1 VNQVVVF
8 AAIGALVLSAAGSA
22 VADGDPPS
30 QQDLPPQQVFTPLEP
45 PEDSVVPFP
54 IPEAIGKRPGIYT
67 AQDWREVIDALW
79 GPGDPPEVQLAVFD
93 LFWSTI
99 DARFA
104 CFQDLSVDWNALR
117 NRYRPE
123 VADGVS
129 RGRFAAIL
137 NHLSRALEESHTSV
151 RDILVNFAT
160 PPRKGVPLMY
170 AGTYGFGSHFGA
182 CLTPLADKSL
192 VVYEAGAEHP
202 LGLQPGDVILGY
214 DGVPWKDLYP
224 ALLEA
229 ELPLTAFIGSSP
241 SAAEHTYLMAAGNNW
256 HLFDTIDI
264 QKYGSGEIQ
273 HLSTSLLE
281 TTLPLVQCTDQVA
294 LPSLPRPRG
303 FPNELVAWTVLPGT
317 RVGYVEVYGWA
328 NDAGAQFYQA
338 LQALTQIQSTDGLI
352 IDFRYN
358 GGGNM
363 FLSDAG
369 LSLLFR
375 DPTPTIGFD
384 RRNSPLDHLSMV
396 SSAPP
401 SFYVI
406 NPLPDPHFYDRPIA
420 VLTGPGA
427 VSSGDQVALRMTFH
441 PRAKTFGKSTAGAF
455 NAPSQ
460 LSLGSRYSALFATAD
475 AYRVTQPGHY
485 LTRDEFPVD
494 YPVWLD
500 RDDVARGRDTVLETA
515 LRWIGNR
522 PPTAS
527 IRADSTTECTGPDGA
542 GVRLDAST
550 STDPDST
557 TGTRDDIALFEWF
570 EDFGAP
576 TEQALGTGELIEP
589 VLAIGSHR
597 VTLRV
602 RDRFGEVALAETEFK
617 VVDTMA
623 PTMRIDVSPSIL
635 WPPDHRLVP
644 VHAAVAAEDR
654 CGEARVVLTS
664 VRSDQPDDGIGSGD
678 GHTVDDVQDADP
690 GREDFDVLLRAELGR
705 ARGSMRT
712 YSLIYT
718 VSDPAGNS
726 ASASADV
733 RVQAP

>member
-1 VNQVVVF
+1 
-8 AAIGALVLSAAGSA
+8 
-22 VADGDPPS
+22 
-30 QQDLPPQQVFTPLEP
+30 
-45 PEDSVVPFP
+45 
-54 IPEAIGKRPGIYT
+54 
-67 AQDWREVIDALW
+67 
-79 GPGDPPEVQLAVFD
+79 
-93 LFWSTI
+93 
-99 DARFA
+99 
-104 CFQDLSVDWNALR
+104 
-117 NRYRPE
+117 
-123 VADGVS
+123 
-129 RGRFAAIL
+129 
-137 NHLSRALEESHTSV
+137 
-151 RDILVNFAT
+151 
-160 PPRKGVPLMY
+160 
-170 AGTYGFGSHFGA
+170 
-182 CLTPLADKSL
+182 
-192 VVYEAGAEHP
+192 
-202 LGLQPGDVILGY
+202 
-214 DGVPWKDLYP
+214 
-224 ALLEA
+224 
-229 ELPLTAFIGSSP
+229 
-241 SAAEHTYLMAAGNNW
+241 
-256 HLFDTIDI
+256 
-264 QKYGSGEIQ
+264 
-273 HLSTSLLE
+273 
-281 TTLPLVQCTDQVA
+281 
-294 LPSLPRPRG
+294 
-303 FPNELVAWTVLPGT
+303 
-317 RVGYVEVYGWA
+317 
-328 NDAGAQFYQA
+328 
-338 LQALTQIQSTDGLI
+338 
-352 IDFRYN
+352 
-358 GGGNM
+358 
-363 FLSDAG
+363 
-369 LSLLFR
+369 
-375 DPTPTIGFD
+375 
-384 RRNSPLDHLSMV
+384 
-396 SSAPP
+396 
-401 SFYVI
+401 
-406 NPLPDPHFYDRPIA
+406 
-420 VLTGPGA
+420 
-427 VSSGDQVALRMTFH
+427 
-441 PRAKTFGKSTAGAF
+441 
-455 NAPSQ
+455 
-460 LSLGSRYSALFATAD
+460 
-475 AYRVTQPGHY
+475 
-485 LTRDEFPVD
+485 FPVD